1 MSKVEIKRIKT
12 DGHEVVFG
20 RHCLAEMAELLSD
33 ESYRGV
39 KIFILADE
47 NTLSN
52 CLPEMISKIP
62 ILDGAEVIE
71 IESGEESKSFE
82 VVAGIWEVLTELGA
96 DRSSVMIN
104 LGGGVITDLG
114 GFIAGTFKRGIRFI
128 NIPTSLLAMVDASI
142 GGKTGINHS
151 GLKNEVGL
159 FNNPQGV
166 YVDPTFLETLPKAH
180 VLSGFAEMV
189 KHALIFSPGYW
200 KELQDVSLLDLPSL
214 DQSIYRSIEI
224 KNQIAGSDPY
234 ESGRRKILN
243 FGHTIGHALEAY
255 SHESDAKILLHGE
268 AIAIGMVCEA
278 YISHK
283 LEHLPE
289 KQLKEISSFIFS
301 FFSKV
306 NTESFTFHRLIEI
319 MRHDKKNRDERINF
333 TLLPE
338 IGDAVFDRHAQANIV
353 VDSLN
358 YYQRWVG

>member
-20 RHCLAEMAELLSD
+20 RHCLAEMAELLSG

-62 ILDGAEVIE
+62 LLEGAEVIE

-82 VVAGIWEVLTELGA
+82 VVAGIWEALTELGA

-166 YVDPTFLETLPKAH
+166 YVDPTFLETLPKSH

-200 KELQDVSLLDLPSL
+200 KELQEVSLLDLPSL
-214 DQSIYRSIEI
+214 DDSIYRSIEI
-224 KNQIAGSDPY
+224 KNQIASSDPY

-255 SHESDAKILLHGE
+255 SHESDTKILLHGE

-283 LEHLPE
+283 HEHLSE

-306 NTESFTFHRLIEI
+306 NIEAFTFHRLIEI
-319 MRHDKKNRDERINF
+319 MRHDKKNRDERMNF

-338 IGDAVFDRHAQANIV
+338 IGDAVFDRHARADLV

>member
-1 MSKVEIKRIKT
+1 
-12 DGHEVVFG
+12 
-20 RHCLAEMAELLSD
+20 
-33 ESYRGV
+33 
-39 KIFILADE
+39 
-47 NTLSN
+47 
-52 CLPEMISKIP
+52 MISKIP
-62 ILDGAEVIE
+62 ILESAEVIE

-82 VVAGIWEVLTELGA
+82 VVARIWEVLTELGA

-166 YVDPTFLETLPKAH
+166 YVDPTFLATLPKAH
-180 VLSGFAEMV
+180 LLSGFAEMV

-200 KELQDVSLLDLPSL
+200 KELQEVSLLDLPSL
-214 DQSIYRSIEI
+214 DESIYRSIEI
-224 KNQIAGSDPY
+224 KNQIASSDPY

-255 SHESDAKILLHGE
+255 SHESDTKTLLHGE

-283 LEHLPE
+283 LEHLSE

-301 FFSKV
+301 LYPKV
-306 NTESFTFHRLIEI
+306 NLEAFTFHRLIEI

-338 IGDAVFDRHAQANIV
+338 IGDAVFDRNGQADLV

-358 YYQRWVG
+358 YYERWVG